1 MKEVKSPKKP
11 LLYYYGIVL
20 LIIALFN
27 LLVTTL
33 LNRRSIEEVD
43 YGTFMSKIEAQQIEK
58 VEIDDDEI
66 YYTEKGGK
74 TVYCTGVMDDP
85 SLTERLYASGAT
97 FSRDVQ
103 KTMSPLLS
111 FFLTSIVPLLLFLAL
126 GRYVGKKLVEQAGG
140 TVVGRMA
147 VLAEG
152 AAQQRDD
159 IIYLEG
165 LPVFNPDGTVK
176 E

>member
-27 LLVTTL
+27 LLVTPL

-66 YYTEKGGK
+66 YYTEKRAARPSAARASPVDVRGLTGG
-74 TVYCTGVMDDP
+74 CMP
-85 SLTERLYASGAT
+85 R
-97 FSRDVQ
+97 RDVQ
-103 KTMSPLLS
+103 PRCAEDDVAAAELLPDVHRAAAAVPGARPLCGQK
-111 FFLTSIVPLLLFLAL
+111 AR
-126 GRYVGKKLVEQAGG
+126 GAGG
-140 TVVGRMA
+140 RQ
-147 VLAEG
+147 ECH
-152 AAQQRDD
+152 
-159 IIYLEG
+159 G
-165 LPVFNPDGTVK
+165 LR
-176 E
+176 

>member
-27 LLVTTL
+27 LLVTPL

-74 TVYCTGVMDDP
+74 TG
-85 SLTERLYASGAT
+85 LLHGRHGRSG
-97 FSRDVQ
+97 
-103 KTMSPLLS
+103 
-111 FFLTSIVPLLLFLAL
+111 
-126 GRYVGKKLVEQAGG
+126 
-140 TVVGRMA
+140 
-147 VLAEG
+147 
-152 AAQQRDD
+152 
-159 IIYLEG
+159 
-165 LPVFNPDGTVK
+165 PDGAPVCLRARRSAAMCRRRCRRC
-176 E
+176 